1 MPISMIT
8 TVPLRQAGY
17 RFAYTALRCYWF
29 LVRPRVAGRLCLLVH
44 EHQLLLIRNT
54 YGSRAWTFPGG
65 MIKRGE
71 TPEVSTQREVREEG
85 GITGVETHSLISAQ
99 HQRITPL
106 LPREITPGMAAYRQ
120 WEMKASFLRYWW
132 VGSPQST
139 RRTTSTALNT

>member
-1 MPISMIT
+1 MIT

-17 RFAYTALRCYWF
+17 RLAYTALRCYWF

-71 TPEVSTQREVREEG
+71 TPEVSTQRKVREEV
-85 GITGVETHSLISAQ
+85 GIILERLSRVGQFTGRQ
-99 HQRITPL
+99 
-106 LPREITPGMAAYRQ
+106 AYRHDT
-120 WEMKASFLRYWW
+120 MLCLCGADTHYHN
-132 VGSPQST
+132 PD
-139 RRTTSTALNT
+139 